1 MFERIITKDLSD
13 TVSKRKKREINVSIG
28 QEKDGMRRS
37 KRRSVEKAISNCC
50 QFIIIEPLFCFAFF
64 LVFHIPYLVFHFP
77 FSAFHPTTKQQYIFA
92 TRWIA
97 RLDRAWKFKKL
108 KNSCALQLRFIDSV
122 RLWSRNYIERSRT
135 IRKICCTSL
144 IRICILKILMK
155 GKKNFERKCNNPN
168 PITLSTYR
176 LIDKCNKCNG
186 RAANLFS
193 SEYGKNFSREI
204 EYFFVYIPTL
214 Y

>member
-155 GKKNFERKCNNPN
+155 GKKMQQPKPN
-168 PITLSTYR
+168 YPVDLPF
-176 LIDKCNKCNG
+176 NWQM
-186 RAANLFS
+186 
-193 SEYGKNFSREI
+193 
-204 EYFFVYIPTL
+204 
-214 Y
+214 

>member
-1 MFERIITKDLSD
+1 MFERINTKDLSD

-144 IRICILKILMK
+144 IPICILKILMK

-204 EYFFVYIPTL
+204 EYFFVYIRTL